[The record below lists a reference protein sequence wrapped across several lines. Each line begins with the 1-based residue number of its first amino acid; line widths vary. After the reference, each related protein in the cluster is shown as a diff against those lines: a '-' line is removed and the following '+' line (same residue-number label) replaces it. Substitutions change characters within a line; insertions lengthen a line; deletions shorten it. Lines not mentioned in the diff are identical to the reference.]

1 MSATS
6 RAAPIPA
13 RPPSAPP
20 ATARI
25 SALRK
30 RISTITSASATAN
43 PASAAVQRENPN
55 GCQAA
60 ANAPRHTRNAARPIQ
75 TVPALPYARTS
86 ELFLDDATERAEVG
100 SKELA
105 PSVFVRLIRPHR
117 ILKSLQNRT
126 ANASGPGAAAP
137 RLHASYLHSLY
148 IPSRFAASRKDR
160 MNESSRCRV
169 NFA

>member
-6 RAAPIPA
+6 RAAAIPA

-20 ATARI
+20 ATVRI

-30 RISTITSASATAN
+30 RISTITSASATTN
-43 PASAAVQRENPN
+43 PATAAVQRASPN

-75 TVPALPYARTS
+75 TVPALPEARKS

-126 ANASGPGAAAP
+126 ANCQWALRCSPAIACQ
-137 RLHASYLHSLY
+137 L
-148 IPSRFAASRKDR
+148 FAQSVYTLSFCGVKER
-160 MNESSRCRV
+160 
-169 NFA
+169 